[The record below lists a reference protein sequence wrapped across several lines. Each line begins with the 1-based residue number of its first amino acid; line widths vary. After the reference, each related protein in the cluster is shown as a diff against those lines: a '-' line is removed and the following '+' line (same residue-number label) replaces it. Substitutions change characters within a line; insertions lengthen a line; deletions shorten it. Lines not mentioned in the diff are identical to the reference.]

1 MPHQCTNC
9 ERVFA
14 DGSKEMLSGCPDCGG
29 NKFQFKP
36 DSSTPT
42 PTLGD
47 DGATTSDS
55 SDGASSA
62 STSADAPEPATG
74 SPESESTSDAERTP
88 WPDTAKPSST
98 DSDTPKPSSTGA
110 DTPKSAPTD
119 ADPEPT
125 PTANASADATDADLI
140 EAESDPSVLDQSED
154 TAQADARRD
163 VVTRDELDDA
173 ASSPPPSAADAART
187 IPPDSDPDDAPGIED
202 LRAELNDQFE
212 SIKILEP
219 GQYEL
224 NLMELYDRQE
234 CIISLQEDGHYVIEV
249 ADSWRDDDA

>member
-9 ERVFA
+9 ERVFP

-36 DSSTPT
+36 DSSTPP

-47 DGATTSDS
+47 DGASDPSTDGPPTPNGSSVSEDSTTTDDPPTSDTS
-55 SDGASSA
+55 GSA
-62 STSADAPEPATG
+62 SRSTTG
-74 SPESESTSDAERTP
+74 
-88 WPDTAKPSST
+88 
-98 DSDTPKPSSTGA
+98 TGV
-110 DTPKSAPTD
+110 DTD
-119 ADPEPT
+119 ADY
-125 PTANASADATDADLI
+125 I
-140 EAESDPSVLDQSED
+140 EAESDPSVLEED

-173 ASSPPPSAADAART
+173 ASTPPQSADDAARA
-187 IPPDSDPDDAPGIED
+187 IPPDSEDAADAPGLDD

-212 SIKILEP
+212 SIKIVEP

-249 ADSWRDDDA
+249 VDTWRDGEP

>member
-9 ERVFA
+9 ERVFP

-47 DGATTSDS
+47 DGAD
-55 SDGASSA
+55 
-62 STSADAPEPATG
+62 ADASQSSRPSPDRTPSG
-74 SPESESTSDAERTP
+74 SPTA
-88 WPDTAKPSST
+88 PD
-98 DSDTPKPSSTGA
+98 A
-110 DTPKSAPTD
+110 DTPPGRAPSPPESTPDVD
-119 ADPEPT
+119 AD
-125 PTANASADATDADLI
+125 ADADYI
-140 EAESDPSVLDQSED
+140 EAESDPSALGED

-163 VVTRDELDDA
+163 VVTRDELDDVA
-173 ASSPPPSAADAART
+173 TPPPAADDAARA
-187 IPPDSDPDDAPGIED
+187 IPPDDDAAESPGIDD

-212 SIKILEP
+212 SIKIVEP

-249 ADSWRDDDA
+249 VDTWRDGES

>member
-9 ERVFA
+9 ERVFE

-36 DSSTPT
+36 DSATPT
-42 PTLGD
+42 PTLD
-47 DGATTSDS
+47 DQSTTATASDPADATATNADS
-55 SDGASSA
+55 P
-62 STSADAPEPATG
+62 SADG
-74 SPESESTSDAERTP
+74 TSSSSGWTP
-88 WPDTAKPSST
+88 WPDTQS
-98 DSDTPKPSSTGA
+98 A
-110 DTPKSAPTD
+110 DTADTD
-119 ADPEPT
+119 
-125 PTANASADATDADLI
+125 TDYI
-140 EAESDPSVLDQSED
+140 EAESDPSVLEED
-154 TAQADARRD
+154 TAQADARSG
-163 VVTRDELDDA
+163 VVTNDELDDA
-173 ASSPPPSAADAART
+173 ASPPPSAADAARA
-187 IPPDSDPDDAPGIED
+187 IPPDEDSDDGPDIED

-249 ADSWRDDDA
+249 ADTWRDDDT

>member
-9 ERVFA
+9 ERVFP

-36 DSSTPT
+36 DSATPT

-47 DGATTSDS
+47 DTSSTETPAPSGDPTS
-55 SDGASSA
+55 R
-62 STSADAPEPATG
+62 TSADAPTQSAA
-74 SPESESTSDAERTP
+74 DTP
-88 WPDTAKPSST
+88 SPSST
-98 DSDTPKPSSTGA
+98 DRTDTPSGRST
-110 DTPKSAPTD
+110 SAPT
-119 ADPEPT
+119 
-125 PTANASADATDADLI
+125 ATNTDTDTDYI
-140 EAESDPSVLDQSED
+140 EAESDPSILDESEN

-163 VVTRDELDDA
+163 VVTRDELDA
-173 ASSPPPSAADAART
+173 VSSPPTSADDAARA
-187 IPPDSDPDDAPGIED
+187 IPPDSSDADDSPNIDD
-202 LRAELNDQFE
+202 LRDELNDQFE
-212 SIKILEP
+212 SIKIVEP

-249 ADSWRDDDA
+249 VDTWRDDDS

>member
-9 ERVFA
+9 ERVFP

-47 DGATTSDS
+47 DGTDDAQSPDPGSLPSPDGRASEPPSSPDGTATTSP
-55 SDGASSA
+55 DGTT
-62 STSADAPEPATG
+62 TSGPSPAPDGTAT
-74 SPESESTSDAERTP
+74 PEA
-88 WPDTAKPSST
+88 
-98 DSDTPKPSSTGA
+98 
-110 DTPKSAPTD
+110 
-119 ADPEPT
+119 PEPT
-125 PTANASADATDADLI
+125 PDTDADYI
-140 EAESDPSVLDQSED
+140 EAESDPSVLGED

-173 ASSPPPSAADAART
+173 ATPPPSADDAART
-187 IPPDSDPDDAPGIED
+187 IPPDPTDETDGPGIED

-212 SIKILEP
+212 SIKIVEP

-249 ADSWRDDDA
+249 VDTWRDGES

>member
-9 ERVFA
+9 ERVFP

-36 DSSTPT
+36 DSSTPS

-47 DGATTSDS
+47 DGSDAPSPRTNDGPDAPS
-55 SDGASSA
+55 SPPADGA
-62 STSADAPEPATG
+62 
-74 SPESESTSDAERTP
+74 RTP
-88 WPDTAKPSST
+88 NGSSVSDDRTTTDDPSTPNAQGSVSPST
-98 DSDTPKPSSTGA
+98 TGTRG
-110 DTPKSAPTD
+110 DTD
-119 ADPEPT
+119 ADY
-125 PTANASADATDADLI
+125 I
-140 EAESDPSVLDQSED
+140 EAESDPSALEED

-173 ASSPPPSAADAART
+173 ASPPPSADDAARA
-187 IPPDSDPDDAPGIED
+187 IPPDSDDPADAPGLDD

-212 SIKILEP
+212 SIKIVEP

-249 ADSWRDDDA
+249 VDTWRDGEP

>member
-9 ERVFA
+9 ERVFP

-36 DSSTPT
+36 DSATDP

-47 DGATTSDS
+47 D
-55 SDGASSA
+55 
-62 STSADAPEPATG
+62 
-74 SPESESTSDAERTP
+74 
-88 WPDTAKPSST
+88 
-98 DSDTPKPSSTGA
+98 A
-110 DTPKSAPTD
+110 DTPSPDPQSQSADPSRASSTEARSAPDETPGAVPESTADTD
-119 ADPEPT
+119 GEF
-125 PTANASADATDADLI
+125 I
-140 EAESDPSVLDQSED
+140 EAESDPSVLDED

-163 VVTRDELDDA
+163 VVSRDELDRA
-173 ASSPPPSAADAART
+173 AETPPPPADDAART
-187 IPPDSDPDDAPGIED
+187 VPPDAAESPGIDD

-249 ADSWRDDDA
+249 ADAWREDE

>member
-9 ERVFA
+9 EREFP
-14 DGSKEMLSGCPDCGG
+14 DGSKEMLSGCPECGG

-36 DSSTPT
+36 DSATAT
-42 PTLGD
+42 PTLD
-47 DGATTSDS
+47 DPPTTSPATD
-55 SDGASSA
+55 
-62 STSADAPEPATG
+62 SADTSTTEADRSSPPADQ
-74 SPESESTSDAERTP
+74 SSSSNRTP
-88 WPDTAKPSST
+88 WPDTAKPSDSSDDATTADAASAST
-98 DSDTPKPSSTGA
+98 DTPST
-110 DTPKSAPTD
+110 STD
-119 ADPEPT
+119 ADY
-125 PTANASADATDADLI
+125 I
-140 EAESDPSVLDQSED
+140 EAESDPSVLDNSED

-163 VVTRDELDDA
+163 VVTSDELDD
-173 ASSPPPSAADAART
+173 ASSPPPSASDAART
-187 IPPDSDPDDAPGIED
+187 IPPDSETDAAPGIED

-249 ADSWRDDDA
+249 ADTWRDDT

>member
-9 ERVFA
+9 ERVFE

-36 DSSTPT
+36 DSATPT
-42 PTLGD
+42 PTLD
-47 DGATTSDS
+47 DQSTTATASDPADATAADS
-55 SDGASSA
+55 QP
-62 STSADAPEPATG
+62 SADATATNADSPPADG
-74 SPESESTSDAERTP
+74 TSSSSGWTP
-88 WPDTAKPSST
+88 WPDTQS
-98 DSDTPKPSSTGA
+98 A
-110 DTPKSAPTD
+110 DTADTD
-119 ADPEPT
+119 
-125 PTANASADATDADLI
+125 TDYI
-140 EAESDPSVLDQSED
+140 EAESDPSVLEED
-154 TAQADARRD
+154 TAQADARSG
-163 VVTRDELDDA
+163 VVTNDELDDA
-173 ASSPPPSAADAART
+173 ASPPPSAADAARA
-187 IPPDSDPDDAPGIED
+187 IPPDEDSDDGPDIED

-249 ADSWRDDDA
+249 ADTWRDDDT

>member
-9 ERVFA
+9 ERTFP

-36 DSSTPT
+36 DSATET
-42 PTLGD
+42 PTLD
-47 DGATTSDS
+47 DPPTPSADPASASESDDPPSEASDPPARAERAS
-55 SDGASSA
+55 SDATQDPDPA
-62 STSADAPEPATG
+62 STPAAGDTGTAETAAADAG
-74 SPESESTSDAERTP
+74 
-88 WPDTAKPSST
+88 
-98 DSDTPKPSSTGA
+98 
-110 DTPKSAPTD
+110 
-119 ADPEPT
+119 
-125 PTANASADATDADLI
+125 ATDADYI
-140 EAESDPSVLDQSED
+140 EAESDPSVLGED

-163 VVTRDELDDA
+163 VVSAAELDE
-173 ASSPPPSAADAART
+173 ASARPPATEDAART
-187 IPPDSDPDDAPGIED
+187 VPPTADESPGIDD

-249 ADSWRDDDA
+249 ADTWRDDDP

>member
-9 ERVFA
+9 ERVFP

-36 DSSTPT
+36 DSATPT

-47 DGATTSDS
+47 DTSVTDEAA
-55 SDGASSA
+55 DASSGP
-62 STSADAPEPATG
+62 ADTPATADSASS
-74 SPESESTSDAERTP
+74 SPTDTATPPPDDTSPTDSTPSPDRSDAEASGRP
-88 WPDTAKPSST
+88 RP
-98 DSDTPKPSSTGA
+98 A
-110 DTPKSAPTD
+110 DTDTD
-119 ADPEPT
+119 Y
-125 PTANASADATDADLI
+125 I
-140 EAESDPSVLDQSED
+140 EAESDPSVLEED

-163 VVTRDELDDA
+163 VVTRDELDA
-173 ASSPPPSAADAART
+173 ASSPPSSADDAAQA
-187 IPPDSDPDDAPGIED
+187 IPPDASNADDSPDIAD

-249 ADSWRDDDA
+249 VDTWRDDDS

>member
-9 ERVFA
+9 ERVFP

-36 DSSTPT
+36 DSATPT

-47 DGATTSDS
+47 DDAS
-55 SDGASSA
+55 SD
-62 STSADAPEPATG
+62 TSADTAPAEDTPSSPDPSPSPSSDRSPDASTGG
-74 SPESESTSDAERTP
+74 SPSV
-88 WPDTAKPSST
+88 
-98 DSDTPKPSSTGA
+98 
-110 DTPKSAPTD
+110 SAPTTTD
-119 ADPEPT
+119 
-125 PTANASADATDADLI
+125 TDADYI
-140 EAESDPSVLDQSED
+140 EAESDPSVLDESED

-163 VVTRDELDDA
+163 VVTRDELDEVA
-173 ASSPPPSAADAART
+173 SPPPSADDAART
-187 IPPDSDPDDAPGIED
+187 IPPDSSTADDQPDIED

-212 SIKILEP
+212 SIKIVEP

-249 ADSWRDDDA
+249 VDTWRDGDS

>member
-9 ERVFA
+9 ERVFP

-36 DSSTPT
+36 DSATET
-42 PTLGD
+42 PTLDDPPSASAAAGSSEPPAEQEPTSGT
-47 DGATTSDS
+47 DGAADADAGSKPPVTDASPASDAATA
-55 SDGASSA
+55 GSSA
-62 STSADAPEPATG
+62 
-74 SPESESTSDAERTP
+74 
-88 WPDTAKPSST
+88 T
-98 DSDTPKPSSTGA
+98 D
-110 DTPKSAPTD
+110 TD
-119 ADPEPT
+119 ADY
-125 PTANASADATDADLI
+125 I
-140 EAESDPSVLDQSED
+140 EAESDPSLLGED
-154 TAQADARRD
+154 TAQADARRN
-163 VVTRDELDDA
+163 VVSPEELDD
-173 ASSPPPSAADAART
+173 ASSPPPSAEDAAQT
-187 IPPDSDPDDAPGIED
+187 VPPDSADSPGIDD

-249 ADSWRDDDA
+249 ADTWRDDDP

>member
-9 ERVFA
+9 ERVFP

-47 DGATTSDS
+47 DGSDAPSPPTNDGPDAPS
-55 SDGASSA
+55 SPPVDGARTPNGPSVSDDPPA
-62 STSADAPEPATG
+62 TDDHPTPDAQGSVSPSTTGTRNDVDADA
-74 SPESESTSDAERTP
+74 
-88 WPDTAKPSST
+88 DT
-98 DSDTPKPSSTGA
+98 DY
-110 DTPKSAPTD
+110 
-119 ADPEPT
+119 
-125 PTANASADATDADLI
+125 I
-140 EAESDPSVLDQSED
+140 EAESDPSVLEED

-173 ASSPPPSAADAART
+173 ASPPPPSADDAARA
-187 IPPDSDPDDAPGIED
+187 IPPDSDDPADAPGLDD

-212 SIKILEP
+212 SIKIVEP

-249 ADSWRDDDA
+249 VDTWRDGEP

>member
-9 ERVFA
+9 ERVFP

-47 DGATTSDS
+47 DGSDAPPTNDGS
-55 SDGASSA
+55 DAPPTNDGSDAPSPSPVDGA
-62 STSADAPEPATG
+62 
-74 SPESESTSDAERTP
+74 RTP
-88 WPDTAKPSST
+88 NGPSVSDDPTATDDHPTPDTATATP
-98 DSDTPKPSSTGA
+98 DTAT
-110 DTPKSAPTD
+110 
-119 ADPEPT
+119 
-125 PTANASADATDADLI
+125 ATDADYI
-140 EAESDPSVLDQSED
+140 EAESDPSVLEED

-173 ASSPPPSAADAART
+173 ASPPPQSADDAARA
-187 IPPDSDPDDAPGIED
+187 IPPDSDDPADAPGLDD

-212 SIKILEP
+212 SIKIVEP

-249 ADSWRDDDA
+249 VDTWRDGEP

>member
-9 ERVFA
+9 ERVFP

-47 DGATTSDS
+47 DGADDAEVSADSASSQSARADDASRPDPSQSPSSGTSADPSQTPDGTASDPTDGTVTSDS
-55 SDGASSA
+55 PTGR
-62 STSADAPEPATG
+62 AP
-74 SPESESTSDAERTP
+74 
-88 WPDTAKPSST
+88 
-98 DSDTPKPSSTGA
+98 
-110 DTPKSAPTD
+110 SAPDPAPDTD
-119 ADPEPT
+119 ADY
-125 PTANASADATDADLI
+125 I
-140 EAESDPSVLDQSED
+140 EAESDPSVVEED

-173 ASSPPPSAADAART
+173 ATPPPAADDAART
-187 IPPDSDPDDAPGIED
+187 IPPDPDDETDAPGIDD

-212 SIKILEP
+212 SIKIVEP

-249 ADSWRDDDA
+249 VDTWRDGEP

>member
-9 ERVFA
+9 EREFP
-14 DGSKEMLSGCPDCGG
+14 DGSKEMLSGCPECGG

-36 DSSTPT
+36 DSATAT
-42 PTLGD
+42 PTLD
-47 DGATTSDS
+47 DSPTTSATDS
-55 SDGASSA
+55 DDTSTTEPDRSSPPSDRSS
-62 STSADAPEPATG
+62 
-74 SPESESTSDAERTP
+74 SPDPSSSSERTP
-88 WPDTAKPSST
+88 WPDTATPS
-98 DSDTPKPSSTGA
+98 DS
-110 DTPKSAPTD
+110 
-119 ADPEPT
+119 
-125 PTANASADATDADLI
+125 SADATAADTASASTDATTADAASTDADYI
-140 EAESDPSVLDQSED
+140 EAESDPSVLDNSED

-163 VVTRDELDDA
+163 VVTSDELDG
-173 ASSPPPSAADAART
+173 ASSPPPSASDAART
-187 IPPDSDPDDAPGIED
+187 IPPDSETDAEPGIED

-249 ADSWRDDDA
+249 ADTWRDDDT

>member
-9 ERVFA
+9 ERVFP

-36 DSSTPT
+36 DSATPT

-47 DGATTSDS
+47 DA
-55 SDGASSA
+55 
-62 STSADAPEPATG
+62 
-74 SPESESTSDAERTP
+74 
-88 WPDTAKPSST
+88 
-98 DSDTPKPSSTGA
+98 SSTGGSTSTPDATSPDAAPSPTDEVSPSDSPPSPDRSAEPSPPTSTSTA
-110 DTPKSAPTD
+110 DTD
-119 ADPEPT
+119 Y
-125 PTANASADATDADLI
+125 I
-140 EAESDPSVLDQSED
+140 EAESDPSVLDESED

-163 VVTRDELDDA
+163 VVTRDELDDV
-173 ASSPPPSAADAART
+173 ASSPPPSADDAART
-187 IPPDSDPDDAPGIED
+187 IPPDTSTSDDSPDIDD

-212 SIKILEP
+212 SIKIVEP

-249 ADSWRDDDA
+249 VDTWRDDDA

>member
-9 ERVFA
+9 ERVFP

-47 DGATTSDS
+47 DGADAPSTDGARTPPGSSVSEDSTTTDDPPTSDTS
-55 SDGASSA
+55 GSA
-62 STSADAPEPATG
+62 SPSTTG
-74 SPESESTSDAERTP
+74 TRVD
-88 WPDTAKPSST
+88 
-98 DSDTPKPSSTGA
+98 
-110 DTPKSAPTD
+110 TD
-119 ADPEPT
+119 ADY
-125 PTANASADATDADLI
+125 I
-140 EAESDPSVLDQSED
+140 EAESDPSVLEED

-173 ASSPPPSAADAART
+173 ASTPPQSADDAARA
-187 IPPDSDPDDAPGIED
+187 IPPDSEDPTDAPGLDD

-212 SIKILEP
+212 SIKIVEP

-249 ADSWRDDDA
+249 VDTWRDGEP

>member
-9 ERVFA
+9 ERVFP

-36 DSSTPT
+36 DSATPT

-47 DGATTSDS
+47 D
-55 SDGASSA
+55 ASSTGG
-62 STSADAPEPATG
+62 STSAPDATSPDAAPSPTDEASPSDSPPSPDRSAEP
-74 SPESESTSDAERTP
+74 SPPTSTSTG
-88 WPDTAKPSST
+88 DT
-98 DSDTPKPSSTGA
+98 DY
-110 DTPKSAPTD
+110 
-119 ADPEPT
+119 
-125 PTANASADATDADLI
+125 I
-140 EAESDPSVLDQSED
+140 EAESDPSVLDESED

-163 VVTRDELDDA
+163 VVTRDELDDV
-173 ASSPPPSAADAART
+173 ASSPPSSADDAART
-187 IPPDSDPDDAPGIED
+187 IPPDTSTSDDSPDIDD

-212 SIKILEP
+212 SIKIVEP

-249 ADSWRDDDA
+249 VDTWRDDDA

>member
-9 ERVFA
+9 ERVFP

-36 DSSTPT
+36 DSATPT

-47 DGATTSDS
+47 DD
-55 SDGASSA
+55 ASSA
-62 STSADAPEPATG
+62 PSSSDAGDTPPSGADDTPTSGGPSPSPDRTPAPDPPTGGSDPPTGGSTSA
-74 SPESESTSDAERTP
+74 TSA
-88 WPDTAKPSST
+88 
-98 DSDTPKPSSTGA
+98 SDT
-110 DTPKSAPTD
+110 DY
-119 ADPEPT
+119 
-125 PTANASADATDADLI
+125 I
-140 EAESDPSVLDQSED
+140 EAESDPSVLDESED

-163 VVTRDELDDA
+163 VVSRDELDELDD
-173 ASSPPPSAADAART
+173 STTTPSRPPTDDAARA
-187 IPPDSDPDDAPGIED
+187 IPPDADAGAETDSPGLDD

-249 ADSWRDDDA
+249 VDTWRDDDS

>member
-36 DSSTPT
+36 DSATDPPTLDDDPTDEAGPSPDTPSGRTPT
-42 PTLGD
+42 PGD
-47 DGATTSDS
+47 ATTN
-55 SDGASSA
+55 DG
-62 STSADAPEPATG
+62 EF
-74 SPESESTSDAERTP
+74 
-88 WPDTAKPSST
+88 
-98 DSDTPKPSSTGA
+98 
-110 DTPKSAPTD
+110 
-119 ADPEPT
+119 
-125 PTANASADATDADLI
+125 I
-140 EAESDPSVLDQSED
+140 EAESDPSVLDGED

-163 VVTRDELDDA
+163 VVTPDELDDVA
-173 ASSPPPSAADAART
+173 DPPPNTDDAARA
-187 IPPDSDPDDAPGIED
+187 IPPDADADTDPPGIDD
-202 LRAELNDQFE
+202 LREELNDQFE

-249 ADSWRDDDA
+249 ADAWRDDA

>member
-9 ERVFA
+9 ERVFP

-47 DGATTSDS
+47 DGSDAPS
-55 SDGASSA
+55 PPPTDGARTPAGSSGSEDSTTTDDPPTSVTSGSA
-62 STSADAPEPATG
+62 SPSTTG
-74 SPESESTSDAERTP
+74 TR
-88 WPDTAKPSST
+88 
-98 DSDTPKPSSTGA
+98 A
-110 DTPKSAPTD
+110 DTGTD
-119 ADPEPT
+119 AD
-125 PTANASADATDADLI
+125 ADTDYI
-140 EAESDPSVLDQSED
+140 EAESDPSVLEED

-173 ASSPPPSAADAART
+173 ASAPPPSADDAARA
-187 IPPDSDPDDAPGIED
+187 IPPDSDDPADDPGLED

-212 SIKILEP
+212 SIKIVEP

-249 ADSWRDDDA
+249 VDTWRDGEP

>member
-9 ERVFA
+9 ERVFP

-47 DGATTSDS
+47 DADADADVDAETPADPTPSQSARPDDASRPDAPSRS
-55 SDGASSA
+55 SPDGAPSDPSPSPEGTA
-62 STSADAPEPATG
+62 TPDAPTG
-74 SPESESTSDAERTP
+74 RA
-88 WPDTAKPSST
+88 PS
-98 DSDTPKPSSTGA
+98 A
-110 DTPKSAPTD
+110 
-119 ADPEPT
+119 PEPT
-125 PTANASADATDADLI
+125 PDTDADADYI
-140 EAESDPSVLDQSED
+140 EAESDPSVLGED

-163 VVTRDELDDA
+163 VVTRDELHDA
-173 ASSPPPSAADAART
+173 ATPPPSADDAART
-187 IPPDSDPDDAPGIED
+187 IPPDPDDETDGPGIED

-212 SIKILEP
+212 SIKIVEP

-249 ADSWRDDDA
+249 VDTWRDGEP